1 MPNPR
6 RTYPTGGNVDQGPD
20 PTGNAFINMF
30 ANGKDQV
37 DFTDHRQFNAP
48 LLPLPTADD
57 DMHTIKRKFMDFA
70 MVVNSGK
77 SVAIRTGYR
86 APAQEKRDPVQ
97 VAKQS
102 MTPDEIMQYDAW
114 AAGIMPPTFNWEVDR
129 KPVAGGAGAQARFE
143 KRARA
148 ARRIWGNNAIVP
160 ENISWIAANH
170 NYILPLVIAMAKIVA
185 IGMDNINRQQEL
197 IKCALRDITYA
208 KDTLQARMNAIKG
221 LIKGS
226 KGYDDPVNRKKLVA
240 GLAPIGSQLDFQKA
254 GSGVRIERTDLLGNV
269 GLKQDGSKRS
279 GGAAGPSN
287 TLPAPNKVI
296 VTRRKVMLGREL
308 ECQNS
313 NRLTGI

>member
-170 NYILPLVIAMAKIVA
+170 NYILPLVIAMAKVNGA
-185 IGMDNINRQQEL
+185 EL
-197 IKCALRDITYA
+197 DLAG
-208 KDTLQARMNAIKG
+208 G
-221 LIKGS
+221 L
-226 KGYDDPVNRKKLVA
+226 
-240 GLAPIGSQLDFQKA
+240 
-254 GSGVRIERTDLLGNV
+254 TDLYPY
-269 GLKQDGSKRS
+269 QM
-279 GGAAGPSN
+279 AEIQ
-287 TLPAPNKVI
+287 TLH
-296 VTRRKVMLGREL
+296 
-308 ECQNS
+308 
-313 NRLTGI
+313 